1 MLTLIKPDQI
11 ETIKKQMASQ
21 KVVNIHSYKN
31 IKTVYDFYEN
41 NLRKIDSKFDNVY
54 QCRLDSIFVLYVD
67 KETGELT
74 LHNDE
79 IKKDAT
85 TVLVRENNL
94 AFLSKDGKKA
104 IDFPLEIEELEL

>member
-1 MLTLIKPDQI
+1 
-11 ETIKKQMASQ
+11 
-21 KVVNIHSYKN
+21 
-31 IKTVYDFYEN
+31 
-41 NLRKIDSKFDNVY
+41 
-54 QCRLDSIFVLYVD
+54 LYVD